1 MKLIKILSRKIEN
14 CILLHLVFW
23 LILLLILGYIWLT
36 LLSNFLNSDI
46 KSILKTQEVL
56 AVIVVALPTLLI
68 WSVDINNKN
77 IENKSENFNMY
88 FDIQNSLEEK
98 YTKLK
103 DEVKEFL
110 EKEDLK
116 KDIRINLNQLDKIEK
131 FIDDLEY
138 FKEETKIKSSFY
150 QIDLFYFFKVL
161 NVFNNNVENKDVDKK
176 IGKIKGRI
184 MKYTLTNCSEDSL
197 MEKVYLLTEEGTFS
211 YIDFRNLGDLT
222 KFDFEGNPTFS
233 FKYCKID
240 LNNFSGFIKNNIELE
255 FFDCRFYKGN
265 KEITRYCNKE
275 YLEQN
280 YNITLKDKKED
291 AKEEESIENN
301 EERVDEIEELL
312 EYTEVKV
319 SKFEVKEKNIEESM
333 LMVQKEAKNRKEKSG
348 DSIVRFVDN
357 RSNIALNSLNEDIYF
372 SIEMD
377 HENYSNGKIVKHEL
391 NSQIKDKLADK
402 RIDNKDISIRYSKD
416 YSDKPELNGK
426 VKWQSWHSIDLPV
439 LDVKNELTIKSIDN
453 IQSGYAFVTEK
464 DKDFHILFFT
474 KKQFKKLLEEK
485 IEKNAYT
492 VYKNAQLKDCV
503 KFNFYFAELL
513 NEISIQNR

>member
-197 MEKVYLLTEEGTFS
+197 MEKVYILTEEGT
-211 YIDFRNLGDLT
+211 
-222 KFDFEGNPTFS
+222 
-233 FKYCKID
+233 
-240 LNNFSGFIKNNIELE
+240 
-255 FFDCRFYKGN
+255 
-265 KEITRYCNKE
+265 
-275 YLEQN
+275 
-280 YNITLKDKKED
+280 
-291 AKEEESIENN
+291 
-301 EERVDEIEELL
+301 
-312 EYTEVKV
+312 
-319 SKFEVKEKNIEESM
+319 
-333 LMVQKEAKNRKEKSG
+333 
-348 DSIVRFVDN
+348 
-357 RSNIALNSLNEDIYF
+357 
-372 SIEMD
+372 
-377 HENYSNGKIVKHEL
+377 
-391 NSQIKDKLADK
+391 
-402 RIDNKDISIRYSKD
+402 IS
-416 YSDKPELNGK
+416 
-426 VKWQSWHSIDLPV
+426 
-439 LDVKNELTIKSIDN
+439 
-453 IQSGYAFVTEK
+453 
-464 DKDFHILFFT
+464 
-474 KKQFKKLLEEK
+474 
-485 IEKNAYT
+485 
-492 VYKNAQLKDCV
+492 
-503 KFNFYFAELL
+503 
-513 NEISIQNR
+513 

>member
-222 KFDFEGNPTFS
+222 KFSFEGNPIFS
-233 FKYCKID
+233 FRYCKID
-240 LNNFSGFIKNNIELE
+240 LNNFSGFIARNIELKALK
-255 FFDCRFYKGN
+255 CNFYKGDDEVTSHINKKELQETFNIIVSDTENISSYKKVNESN
-265 KEITRYCNKE
+265 KESISDIGKSNENKE
-275 YLEQN
+275 
-280 YNITLKDKKED
+280 
-291 AKEEESIENN
+291 ENTYSN
-301 EERVDEIEELL
+301 
-312 EYTEVKV
+312 
-319 SKFEVKEKNIEESM
+319 F
-333 LMVQKEAKNRKEKSG
+333 
-348 DSIVRFVDN
+348 RFVDN
-357 RSNIALNSLNEDIYF
+357 RSSIGISNEMYYVPKGMSKKNNSNWKKFKTELVNQ
-372 SIEMD
+372 IE
-377 HENYSNGKIVKHEL
+377 EEL
-391 NSQIKDKLADK
+391 NIE
-402 RIDNKDISIRYSKD
+402 NISVRYSKD
-416 YSDKPELNGK
+416 YSYKDELKDK

-439 LDVKNELTIKSIDN
+439 LNIENELTIDNIDK

-464 DKDFHILFFT
+464 DKEFHILFFSNEE
-474 KKQFKKLLEEK
+474 FKKLLEEK

-492 VYKNAQLKDCV
+492 VYKNAQLKDYV
-503 KFNFYFAELL
+503 KFNFYFAELVD
-513 NEISIQNR
+513 